1 MEKYVSEKPVSPDLN
16 TIYVI
21 AITDSSG
28 QTHVT
33 YVRGEAGKMATTQSV
48 KVKLGTRRNESEI
61 KINGGQ

>member
-33 YVRGEAGKMATTQSV
+33 DVRGEAGKMVTTQSV
-48 KVKLGTRRNESEI
+48 KVKLGTRRN
-61 KINGGQ
+61 